1 MDGVV
6 RLLLWQVLGAPVVS
20 SDPTHA
26 HIERITFSVS
36 LEGGGVPSKWP
47 SFQQQPH
54 RQQQQRQRK
63 LSDVGPLPSKALL
76 AAMEACGAGGLADE
90 MLALEHRGVKI
101 WITADV
107 PEGSQTSG
115 HAVLRAVGTD
125 MSCFTPALQQELQ
138 HFVVL
143 SDRPKL
149 RYGIVGAP
157 EPPPSP
163 PPPPDPKPPPSPRP
177 SPPPPHP
184 PPPPKPFPPG
194 HCTPPSKPPLP
205 PSPPPPSPSPPPP
218 GPRSPPPSPPPP
230 PHPNPPPP
238 PPGPPPPSPPSPPPP
253 PPPPP
258 PNQPPP
264 ESAKYTPLVL
274 ALIFLLFILLCAC
287 KEAWKRLKQSKSKK
301 SAHYQ
306 PLSEGGSPSEV
317 CIAAITEWLN
327 GWSLSG
333 YQSFNDDEPLK
344 SPSRSK
350 SPPPKEGQF
359 GKYTLGS
366 FRLPSTSTLLSP
378 ESKDAL
384 VTEIEAKNQRSSP
397 EASTK
402 GKGAKEREAQAQV
415 QAAKTE
421 EIRSRLNE
429 RKRAA
434 AEELG
439 ASSEGHSAKETRS
452 PPASAAKEIRSH
464 PASAAKEIRSPPAS
478 AAKDSGPPASVSVP
492 SPSAVFPSAS
502 ASPARAAPSALYCNK
517 FEVAAAS
524 LAADLAA
531 AQAAAAEKARAAK
544 ITEAVRLGLLR
555 LPDDLDDL
563 RGLALARPRAALGDA
578 SSPKKATPGS

>member
-1 MDGVV
+1 
-6 RLLLWQVLGAPVVS
+6 
-20 SDPTHA
+20 
-26 HIERITFSVS
+26 
-36 LEGGGVPSKWP
+36 
-47 SFQQQPH
+47 
-54 RQQQQRQRK
+54 
-63 LSDVGPLPSKALL
+63 
-76 AAMEACGAGGLADE
+76 
-90 MLALEHRGVKI
+90 
-101 WITADV
+101 
-107 PEGSQTSG
+107 
-115 HAVLRAVGTD
+115 
-125 MSCFTPALQQELQ
+125 
-138 HFVVL
+138 
-143 SDRPKL
+143 
-149 RYGIVGAP
+149 
-157 EPPPSP
+157 
-163 PPPPDPKPPPSPRP
+163 
-177 SPPPPHP
+177 
-184 PPPPKPFPPG
+184 
-194 HCTPPSKPPLP
+194 
-205 PSPPPPSPSPPPP
+205 
-218 GPRSPPPSPPPP
+218 
-230 PHPNPPPP
+230 
-238 PPGPPPPSPPSPPPP
+238 
-253 PPPPP
+253 
-258 PNQPPP
+258 
-264 ESAKYTPLVL
+264 LVL

-366 FRLPSTSTLLSP
+366 FRLPSTSTLLPP

-452 PPASAAKEIRSH
+452 PPASAAKEIRSP

-502 ASPARAAPSALYCNK
+502 ASPPRAAPSALYCNK

>member
-1 MDGVV
+1 M
-6 RLLLWQVLGAPVVS
+6 
-20 SDPTHA
+20 
-26 HIERITFSVS
+26 
-36 LEGGGVPSKWP
+36 
-47 SFQQQPH
+47 
-54 RQQQQRQRK
+54 
-63 LSDVGPLPSKALL
+63 
-76 AAMEACGAGGLADE
+76 
-90 MLALEHRGVKI
+90 
-101 WITADV
+101 
-107 PEGSQTSG
+107 
-115 HAVLRAVGTD
+115 
-125 MSCFTPALQQELQ
+125 
-138 HFVVL
+138 
-143 SDRPKL
+143 
-149 RYGIVGAP
+149 
-157 EPPPSP
+157 
-163 PPPPDPKPPPSPRP
+163 
-177 SPPPPHP
+177 
-184 PPPPKPFPPG
+184 
-194 HCTPPSKPPLP
+194 
-205 PSPPPPSPSPPPP
+205 
-218 GPRSPPPSPPPP
+218 
-230 PHPNPPPP
+230 
-238 PPGPPPPSPPSPPPP
+238 
-253 PPPPP
+253 
-258 PNQPPP
+258 
-264 ESAKYTPLVL
+264 L

-366 FRLPSTSTLLSP
+366 FRLPSTSTLLPP

-452 PPASAAKEIRSH
+452 PPASAAKEIRS
-464 PASAAKEIRSPPAS
+464 PPAS

-492 SPSAVFPSAS
+492 SPSAVF
-502 ASPARAAPSALYCNK
+502 
-517 FEVAAAS
+517 
-524 LAADLAA
+524 
-531 AQAAAAEKARAAK
+531 
-544 ITEAVRLGLLR
+544 T
-555 LPDDLDDL
+555 
-563 RGLALARPRAALGDA
+563 
-578 SSPKKATPGS
+578 

>member
-1 MDGVV
+1 M
-6 RLLLWQVLGAPVVS
+6 
-20 SDPTHA
+20 
-26 HIERITFSVS
+26 
-36 LEGGGVPSKWP
+36 
-47 SFQQQPH
+47 
-54 RQQQQRQRK
+54 
-63 LSDVGPLPSKALL
+63 
-76 AAMEACGAGGLADE
+76 
-90 MLALEHRGVKI
+90 
-101 WITADV
+101 
-107 PEGSQTSG
+107 
-115 HAVLRAVGTD
+115 
-125 MSCFTPALQQELQ
+125 
-138 HFVVL
+138 
-143 SDRPKL
+143 
-149 RYGIVGAP
+149 
-157 EPPPSP
+157 
-163 PPPPDPKPPPSPRP
+163 
-177 SPPPPHP
+177 
-184 PPPPKPFPPG
+184 
-194 HCTPPSKPPLP
+194 
-205 PSPPPPSPSPPPP
+205 
-218 GPRSPPPSPPPP
+218 
-230 PHPNPPPP
+230 
-238 PPGPPPPSPPSPPPP
+238 
-253 PPPPP
+253 
-258 PNQPPP
+258 
-264 ESAKYTPLVL
+264 VL

-439 ASSEGHSAKETRS
+439 ASSEGHSAKEIRS
-452 PPASAAKEIRSH
+452 PPASAAKEIRSP

-502 ASPARAAPSALYCNK
+502 ASPPRAAPSALYCNK

>member
-1 MDGVV
+1 
-6 RLLLWQVLGAPVVS
+6 
-20 SDPTHA
+20 
-26 HIERITFSVS
+26 
-36 LEGGGVPSKWP
+36 
-47 SFQQQPH
+47 
-54 RQQQQRQRK
+54 
-63 LSDVGPLPSKALL
+63 
-76 AAMEACGAGGLADE
+76 
-90 MLALEHRGVKI
+90 
-101 WITADV
+101 
-107 PEGSQTSG
+107 
-115 HAVLRAVGTD
+115 
-125 MSCFTPALQQELQ
+125 
-138 HFVVL
+138 
-143 SDRPKL
+143 
-149 RYGIVGAP
+149 
-157 EPPPSP
+157 
-163 PPPPDPKPPPSPRP
+163 
-177 SPPPPHP
+177 
-184 PPPPKPFPPG
+184 
-194 HCTPPSKPPLP
+194 
-205 PSPPPPSPSPPPP
+205 
-218 GPRSPPPSPPPP
+218 
-230 PHPNPPPP
+230 
-238 PPGPPPPSPPSPPPP
+238 
-253 PPPPP
+253 
-258 PNQPPP
+258 
-264 ESAKYTPLVL
+264 LVL

-439 ASSEGHSAKETRS
+439 ASSEGHSAKEIRS
-452 PPASAAKEIRSH
+452 PPASAAKEIRSP

-502 ASPARAAPSALYCNK
+502 ASPPRAAPSALYCNK

>member
-1 MDGVV
+1 
-6 RLLLWQVLGAPVVS
+6 
-20 SDPTHA
+20 
-26 HIERITFSVS
+26 
-36 LEGGGVPSKWP
+36 
-47 SFQQQPH
+47 
-54 RQQQQRQRK
+54 
-63 LSDVGPLPSKALL
+63 
-76 AAMEACGAGGLADE
+76 
-90 MLALEHRGVKI
+90 
-101 WITADV
+101 
-107 PEGSQTSG
+107 
-115 HAVLRAVGTD
+115 
-125 MSCFTPALQQELQ
+125 
-138 HFVVL
+138 
-143 SDRPKL
+143 
-149 RYGIVGAP
+149 
-157 EPPPSP
+157 
-163 PPPPDPKPPPSPRP
+163 
-177 SPPPPHP
+177 
-184 PPPPKPFPPG
+184 
-194 HCTPPSKPPLP
+194 
-205 PSPPPPSPSPPPP
+205 
-218 GPRSPPPSPPPP
+218 
-230 PHPNPPPP
+230 
-238 PPGPPPPSPPSPPPP
+238 
-253 PPPPP
+253 
-258 PNQPPP
+258 
-264 ESAKYTPLVL
+264 LVL

-350 SPPPKEGQF
+350 SPHPKEGQF

-366 FRLPSTSTLLSP
+366 FRLPSTSTLLPP

-439 ASSEGHSAKETRS
+439 ASSEGHSAKEIRS
-452 PPASAAKEIRSH
+452 PPASAAKEIRSP

-502 ASPARAAPSALYCNK
+502 ASPPRAAPSALYCNK

>member
-1 MDGVV
+1 M
-6 RLLLWQVLGAPVVS
+6 
-20 SDPTHA
+20 
-26 HIERITFSVS
+26 
-36 LEGGGVPSKWP
+36 
-47 SFQQQPH
+47 
-54 RQQQQRQRK
+54 
-63 LSDVGPLPSKALL
+63 
-76 AAMEACGAGGLADE
+76 
-90 MLALEHRGVKI
+90 
-101 WITADV
+101 
-107 PEGSQTSG
+107 
-115 HAVLRAVGTD
+115 
-125 MSCFTPALQQELQ
+125 
-138 HFVVL
+138 
-143 SDRPKL
+143 
-149 RYGIVGAP
+149 
-157 EPPPSP
+157 
-163 PPPPDPKPPPSPRP
+163 
-177 SPPPPHP
+177 
-184 PPPPKPFPPG
+184 
-194 HCTPPSKPPLP
+194 
-205 PSPPPPSPSPPPP
+205 
-218 GPRSPPPSPPPP
+218 
-230 PHPNPPPP
+230 
-238 PPGPPPPSPPSPPPP
+238 
-253 PPPPP
+253 
-258 PNQPPP
+258 
-264 ESAKYTPLVL
+264 L

-366 FRLPSTSTLLSP
+366 FRLPSTSTLLPP

-439 ASSEGHSAKETRS
+439 ASSEGRSAKETRS
-452 PPASAAKEIRSH
+452 P

-502 ASPARAAPSALYCNK
+502 ASPPRAAPSALYCNK

-544 ITEAVRLGLLR
+544 VTEAVRLGLLR

>member
-1 MDGVV
+1 
-6 RLLLWQVLGAPVVS
+6 
-20 SDPTHA
+20 
-26 HIERITFSVS
+26 
-36 LEGGGVPSKWP
+36 
-47 SFQQQPH
+47 
-54 RQQQQRQRK
+54 
-63 LSDVGPLPSKALL
+63 
-76 AAMEACGAGGLADE
+76 
-90 MLALEHRGVKI
+90 
-101 WITADV
+101 
-107 PEGSQTSG
+107 
-115 HAVLRAVGTD
+115 
-125 MSCFTPALQQELQ
+125 
-138 HFVVL
+138 
-143 SDRPKL
+143 
-149 RYGIVGAP
+149 
-157 EPPPSP
+157 
-163 PPPPDPKPPPSPRP
+163 
-177 SPPPPHP
+177 
-184 PPPPKPFPPG
+184 
-194 HCTPPSKPPLP
+194 
-205 PSPPPPSPSPPPP
+205 
-218 GPRSPPPSPPPP
+218 
-230 PHPNPPPP
+230 
-238 PPGPPPPSPPSPPPP
+238 
-253 PPPPP
+253 
-258 PNQPPP
+258 
-264 ESAKYTPLVL
+264 LVL

-366 FRLPSTSTLLSP
+366 FRLPSTSTLLPP

-452 PPASAAKEIRSH
+452 PPASAAKEIRSP

-502 ASPARAAPSALYCNK
+502 PPRAAPSALYCNK

>member
-1 MDGVV
+1 M
-6 RLLLWQVLGAPVVS
+6 
-20 SDPTHA
+20 
-26 HIERITFSVS
+26 
-36 LEGGGVPSKWP
+36 
-47 SFQQQPH
+47 
-54 RQQQQRQRK
+54 
-63 LSDVGPLPSKALL
+63 
-76 AAMEACGAGGLADE
+76 
-90 MLALEHRGVKI
+90 
-101 WITADV
+101 
-107 PEGSQTSG
+107 
-115 HAVLRAVGTD
+115 
-125 MSCFTPALQQELQ
+125 
-138 HFVVL
+138 
-143 SDRPKL
+143 
-149 RYGIVGAP
+149 
-157 EPPPSP
+157 
-163 PPPPDPKPPPSPRP
+163 
-177 SPPPPHP
+177 
-184 PPPPKPFPPG
+184 
-194 HCTPPSKPPLP
+194 
-205 PSPPPPSPSPPPP
+205 
-218 GPRSPPPSPPPP
+218 
-230 PHPNPPPP
+230 
-238 PPGPPPPSPPSPPPP
+238 
-253 PPPPP
+253 
-258 PNQPPP
+258 
-264 ESAKYTPLVL
+264 L

-366 FRLPSTSTLLSP
+366 FRLPSTSTLLPP

-439 ASSEGHSAKETRS
+439 ASSEGHAAKETRS
-452 PPASAAKEIRSH
+452 P

-502 ASPARAAPSALYCNK
+502 ASPPRAAPSALYCNK

>member
-1 MDGVV
+1 
-6 RLLLWQVLGAPVVS
+6 
-20 SDPTHA
+20 
-26 HIERITFSVS
+26 
-36 LEGGGVPSKWP
+36 
-47 SFQQQPH
+47 
-54 RQQQQRQRK
+54 
-63 LSDVGPLPSKALL
+63 
-76 AAMEACGAGGLADE
+76 
-90 MLALEHRGVKI
+90 
-101 WITADV
+101 
-107 PEGSQTSG
+107 
-115 HAVLRAVGTD
+115 
-125 MSCFTPALQQELQ
+125 
-138 HFVVL
+138 
-143 SDRPKL
+143 
-149 RYGIVGAP
+149 
-157 EPPPSP
+157 
-163 PPPPDPKPPPSPRP
+163 
-177 SPPPPHP
+177 
-184 PPPPKPFPPG
+184 
-194 HCTPPSKPPLP
+194 
-205 PSPPPPSPSPPPP
+205 
-218 GPRSPPPSPPPP
+218 
-230 PHPNPPPP
+230 
-238 PPGPPPPSPPSPPPP
+238 
-253 PPPPP
+253 
-258 PNQPPP
+258 
-264 ESAKYTPLVL
+264 LVL

-366 FRLPSTSTLLSP
+366 FRLPSTSTLLPP

-452 PPASAAKEIRSH
+452 PPASAAKEIRSPPASAAKEIRSP

-502 ASPARAAPSALYCNK
+502 ASPPRAAPSALYCNK

>member
-1 MDGVV
+1 M
-6 RLLLWQVLGAPVVS
+6 
-20 SDPTHA
+20 
-26 HIERITFSVS
+26 
-36 LEGGGVPSKWP
+36 
-47 SFQQQPH
+47 
-54 RQQQQRQRK
+54 
-63 LSDVGPLPSKALL
+63 
-76 AAMEACGAGGLADE
+76 
-90 MLALEHRGVKI
+90 
-101 WITADV
+101 
-107 PEGSQTSG
+107 
-115 HAVLRAVGTD
+115 
-125 MSCFTPALQQELQ
+125 
-138 HFVVL
+138 
-143 SDRPKL
+143 
-149 RYGIVGAP
+149 
-157 EPPPSP
+157 
-163 PPPPDPKPPPSPRP
+163 
-177 SPPPPHP
+177 
-184 PPPPKPFPPG
+184 
-194 HCTPPSKPPLP
+194 
-205 PSPPPPSPSPPPP
+205 
-218 GPRSPPPSPPPP
+218 
-230 PHPNPPPP
+230 
-238 PPGPPPPSPPSPPPP
+238 
-253 PPPPP
+253 
-258 PNQPPP
+258 
-264 ESAKYTPLVL
+264 L

-366 FRLPSTSTLLSP
+366 FRLPSTSTLLPP

-439 ASSEGHSAKETRS
+439 ASSEGHSAKEIRS
-452 PPASAAKEIRSH
+452 P

-502 ASPARAAPSALYCNK
+502 ASPPRAAPSALYCNK

>member
-1 MDGVV
+1 
-6 RLLLWQVLGAPVVS
+6 
-20 SDPTHA
+20 
-26 HIERITFSVS
+26 
-36 LEGGGVPSKWP
+36 
-47 SFQQQPH
+47 
-54 RQQQQRQRK
+54 
-63 LSDVGPLPSKALL
+63 
-76 AAMEACGAGGLADE
+76 
-90 MLALEHRGVKI
+90 
-101 WITADV
+101 
-107 PEGSQTSG
+107 
-115 HAVLRAVGTD
+115 
-125 MSCFTPALQQELQ
+125 
-138 HFVVL
+138 
-143 SDRPKL
+143 
-149 RYGIVGAP
+149 
-157 EPPPSP
+157 
-163 PPPPDPKPPPSPRP
+163 
-177 SPPPPHP
+177 
-184 PPPPKPFPPG
+184 
-194 HCTPPSKPPLP
+194 
-205 PSPPPPSPSPPPP
+205 
-218 GPRSPPPSPPPP
+218 
-230 PHPNPPPP
+230 
-238 PPGPPPPSPPSPPPP
+238 
-253 PPPPP
+253 
-258 PNQPPP
+258 
-264 ESAKYTPLVL
+264 LVL

>member
-1 MDGVV
+1 M
-6 RLLLWQVLGAPVVS
+6 
-20 SDPTHA
+20 
-26 HIERITFSVS
+26 
-36 LEGGGVPSKWP
+36 
-47 SFQQQPH
+47 
-54 RQQQQRQRK
+54 
-63 LSDVGPLPSKALL
+63 
-76 AAMEACGAGGLADE
+76 
-90 MLALEHRGVKI
+90 
-101 WITADV
+101 
-107 PEGSQTSG
+107 
-115 HAVLRAVGTD
+115 
-125 MSCFTPALQQELQ
+125 
-138 HFVVL
+138 
-143 SDRPKL
+143 
-149 RYGIVGAP
+149 
-157 EPPPSP
+157 
-163 PPPPDPKPPPSPRP
+163 
-177 SPPPPHP
+177 
-184 PPPPKPFPPG
+184 
-194 HCTPPSKPPLP
+194 
-205 PSPPPPSPSPPPP
+205 
-218 GPRSPPPSPPPP
+218 
-230 PHPNPPPP
+230 
-238 PPGPPPPSPPSPPPP
+238 
-253 PPPPP
+253 
-258 PNQPPP
+258 
-264 ESAKYTPLVL
+264 L

-366 FRLPSTSTLLSP
+366 FRLPSTSTLLPP

-439 ASSEGHSAKETRS
+439 ASSEGHSAKEIRS
-452 PPASAAKEIRSH
+452 P

-502 ASPARAAPSALYCNK
+502 ASPPRAAPSALYCNK

-544 ITEAVRLGLLR
+544 VTEAVRLGLLR

-578 SSPKKATPGS
+578 SSPKKAISGS

>member
-1 MDGVV
+1 
-6 RLLLWQVLGAPVVS
+6 
-20 SDPTHA
+20 
-26 HIERITFSVS
+26 
-36 LEGGGVPSKWP
+36 
-47 SFQQQPH
+47 
-54 RQQQQRQRK
+54 
-63 LSDVGPLPSKALL
+63 
-76 AAMEACGAGGLADE
+76 
-90 MLALEHRGVKI
+90 
-101 WITADV
+101 
-107 PEGSQTSG
+107 
-115 HAVLRAVGTD
+115 
-125 MSCFTPALQQELQ
+125 
-138 HFVVL
+138 
-143 SDRPKL
+143 
-149 RYGIVGAP
+149 
-157 EPPPSP
+157 
-163 PPPPDPKPPPSPRP
+163 
-177 SPPPPHP
+177 
-184 PPPPKPFPPG
+184 
-194 HCTPPSKPPLP
+194 
-205 PSPPPPSPSPPPP
+205 
-218 GPRSPPPSPPPP
+218 
-230 PHPNPPPP
+230 
-238 PPGPPPPSPPSPPPP
+238 
-253 PPPPP
+253 
-258 PNQPPP
+258 
-264 ESAKYTPLVL
+264 LVL

-366 FRLPSTSTLLSP
+366 FRLPSTSTLLPP

-439 ASSEGHSAKETRS
+439 ASSEGHSAKEIRS
-452 PPASAAKEIRSH
+452 PPASAAKEIRSP

-502 ASPARAAPSALYCNK
+502 ASPPRAAPSALYCNK

>member
-1 MDGVV
+1 
-6 RLLLWQVLGAPVVS
+6 
-20 SDPTHA
+20 
-26 HIERITFSVS
+26 
-36 LEGGGVPSKWP
+36 
-47 SFQQQPH
+47 
-54 RQQQQRQRK
+54 
-63 LSDVGPLPSKALL
+63 
-76 AAMEACGAGGLADE
+76 
-90 MLALEHRGVKI
+90 
-101 WITADV
+101 
-107 PEGSQTSG
+107 
-115 HAVLRAVGTD
+115 
-125 MSCFTPALQQELQ
+125 
-138 HFVVL
+138 
-143 SDRPKL
+143 
-149 RYGIVGAP
+149 
-157 EPPPSP
+157 
-163 PPPPDPKPPPSPRP
+163 
-177 SPPPPHP
+177 
-184 PPPPKPFPPG
+184 
-194 HCTPPSKPPLP
+194 
-205 PSPPPPSPSPPPP
+205 
-218 GPRSPPPSPPPP
+218 
-230 PHPNPPPP
+230 
-238 PPGPPPPSPPSPPPP
+238 
-253 PPPPP
+253 
-258 PNQPPP
+258 
-264 ESAKYTPLVL
+264 LVL

-366 FRLPSTSTLLSP
+366 FRLPSTSTLLPP

-452 PPASAAKEIRSH
+452 PPASAAKEIRS
-464 PASAAKEIRSPPAS
+464 PPAS

-492 SPSAVFPSAS
+492 SPSAVF
-502 ASPARAAPSALYCNK
+502 
-517 FEVAAAS
+517 
-524 LAADLAA
+524 
-531 AQAAAAEKARAAK
+531 
-544 ITEAVRLGLLR
+544 T
-555 LPDDLDDL
+555 
-563 RGLALARPRAALGDA
+563 
-578 SSPKKATPGS
+578 